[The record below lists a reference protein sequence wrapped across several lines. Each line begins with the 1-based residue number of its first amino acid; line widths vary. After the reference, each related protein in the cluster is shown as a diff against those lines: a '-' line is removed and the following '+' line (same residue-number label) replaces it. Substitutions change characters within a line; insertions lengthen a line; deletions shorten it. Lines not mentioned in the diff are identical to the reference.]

1 MRRYLFLIVFI
12 IFSVTGWAKG
22 KDGYVVA
29 TSEAVRADAAW
40 MKVVD
45 ALVKKHKADVIFYK
59 ENIGELQ
66 KPLRQLRPR
75 FVAFVEK
82 PEFLNREYVMG
93 GYLCRLFVGNH
104 HRVFGRGCHEVS
116 GQES

>member
-66 KPLRQLRPR
+66 KPLRSSFCGIRGKTGIFEPGVR
-75 FVAFVEK
+75 DGRTSYE
-82 PEFLNREYVMG
+82 PSG
-93 GYLCRLFVGNH
+93 G
-104 HRVFGRGCHEVS
+104 
-116 GQES
+116 

>member
-1 MRRYLFLIVFI
+1 MVGIMRRYLFLIVFI

-45 ALVKKHKADVIFYK
+45 ALCFFTKADVIFS
-59 ENIGELQ
+59 L
-66 KPLRQLRPR
+66 
-75 FVAFVEK
+75 
-82 PEFLNREYVMG
+82 
-93 GYLCRLFVGNH
+93 
-104 HRVFGRGCHEVS
+104 
-116 GQES
+116 